1 MLAKINIMSNSFPIL
16 TFLFLFISLLS
27 AGQDSPE
34 GTLNDLEKYRLKG
47 KVKSVMEIK
56 YALAGS
62 DANKKDREVI
72 YHKLIRFDPNGYEQE
87 SILYKN
93 EQEFL
98 IKKYLSGSDGIPFE
112 MNEYLPDGSLNLNV
126 KFTTDNK
133 GNQAEALYSWSENR
147 LIGEICEQTDYYFEI
162 LQNEIFTKVT
172 YNYEYRGYCTEQN
185 FFNSDSAL
193 SFKLTAKYDFRG
205 NRLESAYFKG
215 NELLSWITKYK
226 YDRYDNMIESSVFK
240 SNRIAVYSK
249 YKYQFDMAGNW
260 ISREEKREV
269 TVNIFTAGINPS
281 DMFTE
286 RTIEYY

>member
-1 MLAKINIMSNSFPIL
+1 MLTIYNIMSKHFTL
-16 TFLFLFISLLS
+16 LVLLAFFSLLS
-27 AGQDSPE
+27 SSGQVSPE

-47 KVKSVMEIK
+47 KVKSVMETK

-62 DANKKDREVI
+62 SANKKDQEVI
-72 YHKLIRFDPNGYEQE
+72 YQRLIRFDINGYEQE

-98 IKKYLSGSDGIPFE
+98 IKKFNSGSDGIPFE
-112 MNEYLPDGSLNLNV
+112 MNEFLPDGSLNLNV
-126 KFTTDNK
+126 KFITDDK
-133 GNQAEALYSWSENR
+133 GNQTEACYSWSENR
-147 LIGEICEQTDYYFEI
+147 LIGEICEQSDYYFEI
-162 LQNEIFTKVT
+162 IQNDIFTRVT

-185 FFNSDSAL
+185 FYTPDSAL
-193 SFKLTAKYDFRG
+193 SFRLTAKYDFRG

-226 YDRYDNMIESSVFK
+226 YDRYDNLIESSVFK

-249 YKYQFDMAGNW
+249 YKHQFDMMGNW

-269 TVNIFTAGINPS
+269 TVNIFTAGINQS
-281 DMFTE
+281 DMLTE

>member
-1 MLAKINIMSNSFPIL
+1 MLTIYNIMSKNFTL
-16 TFLFLFISLLS
+16 LVLLAFFSLLS
-27 AGQDSPE
+27 SSGQVSPE

-47 KVKSVMEIK
+47 KVKSVMETK

-62 DANKKDREVI
+62 SANKKDQEVI
-72 YHKLIRFDPNGYEQE
+72 YQRLIRFDMNGYEQE

-98 IKKYLSGSDGIPFE
+98 IKKFNSGSDGIPFE

-126 KFTTDNK
+126 KFITDDK
-133 GNQAEALYSWSENR
+133 GNQTEAYYSWSENR
-147 LIGEICEQTDYYFEI
+147 LIGEICEQSDYYYEI
-162 LQNEIFTKVT
+162 LQNDIFTRVT
-172 YNYEYRGYCTEQN
+172 YNYEYRGYCTEQS
-185 FFNSDSAL
+185 FFTPDSAL
-193 SFKLTAKYDFRG
+193 SFRLTAKYDFRG

-226 YDRYDNMIESSVFK
+226 YDRYDNLIESSVFK

-249 YKYQFDMAGNW
+249 YKHQFDMMGNW
-260 ISREEKREV
+260 TSREEKREV
-269 TVNIFTAGINPS
+269 TVNIFTAGINQS
-281 DMFTE
+281 DMLTE